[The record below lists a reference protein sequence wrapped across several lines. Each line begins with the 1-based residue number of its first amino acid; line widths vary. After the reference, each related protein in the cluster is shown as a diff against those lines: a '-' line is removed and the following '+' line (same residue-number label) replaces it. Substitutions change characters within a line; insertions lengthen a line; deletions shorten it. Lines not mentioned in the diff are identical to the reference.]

1 MAFRKSITIL
11 LPDIKKSPRNRALCR
26 LAELKNT
33 VFYHSLL
40 LKNRIK
46 WAFSHNAFH

>member
-1 MAFRKSITIL
+1 MVSEKSITIL
-11 LPDIKKSPRNRALCR
+11 LPNIKKSPRNRALCR
-26 LAELKNT
+26 LAEMKNRL
-33 VFYHSLL
+33 FYHSLS